1 MDRSSLIIILIFLL
15 NISTEIYSQ
24 GLFVQYNHPIYS
36 FLESM
41 EAQGLIHN
49 FSNQSKPLQRSKI
62 AEYLSIIF
70 DKRFELS
77 KMDRELLT
85 YFVEEFY
92 YDITGRLD
100 KYQILISKEKFNLGS
115 DKEKFIYAYSDR
127 DEFSFFLKSHLNFS
141 SLQIKNEKP
150 AQLSELGVRL
160 YGSFK
165 NVLGYEIDG
174 KNGLV
179 FGSKSTALQLHEL
192 SYNYK
197 LNEREENRFFDKA
210 YGYVMLEFPHINLS
224 IGKNR
229 RTIGHGINKL
239 ILSDY
244 SPEFDRIDL
253 NLHYKAFEFNFSHG
267 WLQKLSSLS
276 GGFFNQKYFAHH
288 RLSFSPVKILEIGIG
303 ESVIYTRTSPE
314 LSYLNP
320 FNFYKSVEHQLQ
332 DQDNAL
338 LYFDFEIIPIKG
350 SRLYST
356 FLIDDIDFSK
366 IGMKWHGNKTALNI
380 GYKIYYQIFDYPV
393 DLQMEYTRI
402 EPYTFT
408 HRIDELSYTNFNL
421 PLATDQPPNS
431 YRIDFLISSD
441 LSPYLN
447 FKTHY
452 SFTKWGKNY
461 IQNGKLVNVGGSIHF
476 GKQETDQDTVNFL
489 DGKIERINSLGIDL
503 TYEIIRN
510 IKLNSSVSYSV
521 FSSGSSSLILLI
533 GLISFL

>member
-1 MDRSSLIIILIFLL
+1 MERSSLIIIALFLF

-24 GLFVQYNHPIYS
+24 GLFVQYNHPVYS

-41 EAQGLIHN
+41 EAQGLIQN

-62 AEYLSIIF
+62 AEYLSIIL
-70 DKRFELS
+70 DRRFELG

-100 KYQILISKEKFNLGS
+100 KYQILISRDKYNLGS
-115 DKEKFIYAYSDR
+115 DKEKFIYAYSDK
-127 DEFSFFLKSHLNFS
+127 DEFSFFLKSHFNFS

-150 AQLSELGVRL
+150 AQLFELGGRL

-165 NVLGYEIDG
+165 NLLGFEIDG

-210 YGYVMLEFPHINLS
+210 YGYVMLEFPNINLS

-229 RTIGHGINKL
+229 KTIGHGINKL

-244 SPEFDRIDL
+244 SPEFDKVDL
-253 NLHYKAFEFNFSHG
+253 NLYYKAFEFNFSHG
-267 WLQKLSSLS
+267 WLQKLPSLS
-276 GGFFNQKYFAHH
+276 GGYLNQRYFAHH
-288 RLSFSPVKILEIGIG
+288 RLSFSPVNILEIGIG
-303 ESVIYTRTSPE
+303 EAVIYTRTSPE

-332 DQDNAL
+332 DQDNTL

-366 IGMKWHGNKTALNI
+366 IGKKWHGNKTAINI
-380 GYKIYYQIFDYPV
+380 GYKIYHQIFDYPV

-408 HRIDELSYTNFNL
+408 HRIDDLSYTNFNL

-431 YRIDFLISSD
+431 YRYDFLISSD

-447 FKTHY
+447 IKTHY
-452 SFTKWGKNY
+452 SFTKWGRNF
-461 IQNGKLVNVGGSIHF
+461 IQNGKLVNVGGNILF

-489 DGKIERINSLGIDL
+489 DGKIEKINSFGFDL
-503 TYEIIRN
+503 SYEFIRN
-510 IKLNSSVSYSV
+510 IKLISSVSYSV